1 MKYKVVIFDLDNT
14 LIDFDAM
21 EDGSL
26 KSSLKALDISYTPE
40 MIDYYKAVNQKLWK
54 GVEKKEYLKE
64 EILSLRFKLLFDAY
78 NIEASAE
85 KMHNLFLD
93 NMVDHLYMIDYSFD
107 ILDALKNKV
116 LLVCLT
122 NGVKKAQVMKFKKS
136 GLDAYF
142 NHVIIS
148 DEVGFHKP
156 DLEIF
161 KYMEKLIGNYKTS
174 EMIIIGDSLS
184 SDIQGGINYGIKTVW
199 FNKKGIEYKDQR
211 DFDYEI
217 KCLSDLKPILEC

>member
-26 KSSLKALDISYTPE
+26 KSSLKALDIPYTPE
-40 MIDYYKAVNQKLWK
+40 MIDHYKAINQKLWK

-78 NIEASAE
+78 NIEACAE
-85 KMHNLFLD
+85 KMHHLFLD
-93 NMVDHLYMIDYSFD
+93 NMVDHLYMIDYAFD
-107 ILDALKNKV
+107 ILDALKHKV
-116 LLVCLT
+116 VLVCLT

-142 NHVIIS
+142 DHVIIS

-156 DLEIF
+156 DIEIF
-161 KYMEKLIGNYKTS
+161 KYMEKLIGDYKAS

-184 SDIQGGINYGIKTVW
+184 SDIQGGLNYGIETVW
-199 FNKKGIEYKDQR
+199 FNKKGIEYEDHR
-211 DFDYEI
+211 EFDYEI
-217 KCLSDLKPILEC
+217 RSLSDLKDILGC